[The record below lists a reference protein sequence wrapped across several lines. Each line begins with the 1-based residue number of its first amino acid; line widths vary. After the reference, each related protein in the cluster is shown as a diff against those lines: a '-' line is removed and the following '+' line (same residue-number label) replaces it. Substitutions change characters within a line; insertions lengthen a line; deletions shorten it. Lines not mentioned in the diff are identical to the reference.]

1 MDKVIT
7 ISREFGSG
15 GRELGVKLADKL
27 GIPFY
32 DKELISM
39 AADDINIA
47 EEAFR
52 HYDEHIV
59 VYDPL
64 DRQYYHAFSDVYQIP
79 MSDQIFVAQSNVIR
93 RLASH
98 GPCIIV
104 GRCADMI
111 LTDSLNLFIYAKM
124 KDRIKRMLE
133 LESEAESDGKEM
145 ERRIREVD
153 RKRKEYYQYY
163 TGNTW
168 GRAQNYHTAF
178 TVPVQIGLALVTAV
192 AVKRK
197 GWLNGFFK
205 SVYFIPAICSMTIV
219 SILWSFLVNPDIG
232 MFCYWA
238 KLLGFNPINVLNSP
252 TWAMPTVILVSVWKN
267 FGFNMVILLA
277 GLNGIDESYYEA
289 ANIDGATG
297 FQKFRGITIPMLM
310 PTLSFTVV
318 NCIIGSFQVFDQV
331 YIMTKGGP
339 LFKTQTLVQLIYSMA
354 FDSFNMG
361 YASTIAVALFIITF
375 IISVFTFKHMTKG
388 EEDLG

>member
-1 MDKVIT
+1 MMKTSLERKRERAGLYFVLPSMT
-7 ISREFGSG
+7 IFTVFVFIPLIIAFIFSFFKFDMMFQNFQFQK
-15 GRELGVKLADKL
+15 LGNYAKLASDKKFWNAL
-27 GIPFY
+27 F
-32 DKELISM
+32 
-39 AADDINIA
+39 NT
-47 EEAFR
+47 
-52 HYDEHIV
+52 
-59 VYDPL
+59 VY
-64 DRQYYHAFSDVYQIP
+64 Y
-79 MSDQIFVAQSNVIR
+79 
-93 RLASH
+93 
-98 GPCIIV
+98 
-104 GRCADMI
+104 
-111 LTDSLNLFIYAKM
+111 
-124 KDRIKRMLE
+124 
-133 LESEAESDGKEM
+133 
-145 ERRIREVD
+145 
-153 RKRKEYYQYY
+153 
-163 TGNTW
+163 
-168 GRAQNYHTAF
+168 TAF

-238 KLLGFNPINVLNSP
+238 KLLGFNPINVLSSP

-388 EEDLG
+388 EVDLG

>member
-1 MDKVIT
+1 MKTSLERKRERAGLYFVLPSMT
-7 ISREFGSG
+7 IFTVFVFIPLIIAFIFSFFKFDMMFQNFQFQK
-15 GRELGVKLADKL
+15 LGNYAKLASDKKFWNAL
-27 GIPFY
+27 F
-32 DKELISM
+32 
-39 AADDINIA
+39 NT
-47 EEAFR
+47 
-52 HYDEHIV
+52 
-59 VYDPL
+59 VY
-64 DRQYYHAFSDVYQIP
+64 Y
-79 MSDQIFVAQSNVIR
+79 
-93 RLASH
+93 
-98 GPCIIV
+98 
-104 GRCADMI
+104 
-111 LTDSLNLFIYAKM
+111 
-124 KDRIKRMLE
+124 
-133 LESEAESDGKEM
+133 
-145 ERRIREVD
+145 
-153 RKRKEYYQYY
+153 
-163 TGNTW
+163 
-168 GRAQNYHTAF
+168 TAF

-197 GWLNGFFK
+197 GWLSGFFK

-232 MFCYWA
+232 MFCYWV
-238 KLLGFNPINVLNSP
+238 KLLGFNPINVLSSP

>member
-1 MDKVIT
+1 MMKTSLERKRERAGLYFVLPSMT
-7 ISREFGSG
+7 IFTVFVFIPLIIAFIFSFFKFDMMFQNFQFQK
-15 GRELGVKLADKL
+15 LGNYAKLAGDKKFWNAL
-27 GIPFY
+27 F
-32 DKELISM
+32 
-39 AADDINIA
+39 NT
-47 EEAFR
+47 
-52 HYDEHIV
+52 
-59 VYDPL
+59 VY
-64 DRQYYHAFSDVYQIP
+64 Y
-79 MSDQIFVAQSNVIR
+79 
-93 RLASH
+93 
-98 GPCIIV
+98 
-104 GRCADMI
+104 
-111 LTDSLNLFIYAKM
+111 
-124 KDRIKRMLE
+124 
-133 LESEAESDGKEM
+133 
-145 ERRIREVD
+145 
-153 RKRKEYYQYY
+153 
-163 TGNTW
+163 
-168 GRAQNYHTAF
+168 TAF

-238 KLLGFNPINVLNSP
+238 KLLGFNPINVLSSP

>member
-1 MDKVIT
+1 MKTSLERKRERAGLYFVLPSMT
-7 ISREFGSG
+7 IFTVFVFIPLIIAFIFSFFKFDMMFQNFQFQK
-15 GRELGVKLADKL
+15 LGNYAKLASDKKFWNAL
-27 GIPFY
+27 F
-32 DKELISM
+32 
-39 AADDINIA
+39 NT
-47 EEAFR
+47 
-52 HYDEHIV
+52 
-59 VYDPL
+59 VY
-64 DRQYYHAFSDVYQIP
+64 Y
-79 MSDQIFVAQSNVIR
+79 
-93 RLASH
+93 
-98 GPCIIV
+98 
-104 GRCADMI
+104 
-111 LTDSLNLFIYAKM
+111 
-124 KDRIKRMLE
+124 
-133 LESEAESDGKEM
+133 
-145 ERRIREVD
+145 
-153 RKRKEYYQYY
+153 
-163 TGNTW
+163 
-168 GRAQNYHTAF
+168 TAF
-178 TVPVQIGLALVTAV
+178 TVPVQIGLALVTAG

-197 GWLNGFFK
+197 GWLSGFFK

-238 KLLGFNPINVLNSP
+238 KLLGFNPINVLSSP

>member
-1 MDKVIT
+1 MKTSLERKRERAGLYFVLPSMT
-7 ISREFGSG
+7 IFTVFVFIPLIIAFIFSFFKFDMMFQNFQFQK
-15 GRELGVKLADKL
+15 LGNYAKLASDKKFWNAL
-27 GIPFY
+27 F
-32 DKELISM
+32 
-39 AADDINIA
+39 NT
-47 EEAFR
+47 
-52 HYDEHIV
+52 
-59 VYDPL
+59 VY
-64 DRQYYHAFSDVYQIP
+64 Y
-79 MSDQIFVAQSNVIR
+79 
-93 RLASH
+93 
-98 GPCIIV
+98 
-104 GRCADMI
+104 
-111 LTDSLNLFIYAKM
+111 
-124 KDRIKRMLE
+124 
-133 LESEAESDGKEM
+133 
-145 ERRIREVD
+145 
-153 RKRKEYYQYY
+153 
-163 TGNTW
+163 
-168 GRAQNYHTAF
+168 TAF
-178 TVPVQIGLALVTAV
+178 TVPVQIGLALVTSV

-197 GWLNGFFK
+197 GWLSGFFK

-238 KLLGFNPINVLNSP
+238 KLLGFNPINVLSSP

>member
-1 MDKVIT
+1 MMKTSLERKRERAGLYFVLPSMT
-7 ISREFGSG
+7 IFTVFVFIPLIIAFIFSFFKFDMMFQNFQFQK
-15 GRELGVKLADKL
+15 LGNYAKLASDKKFWNAL
-27 GIPFY
+27 F
-32 DKELISM
+32 
-39 AADDINIA
+39 NT
-47 EEAFR
+47 
-52 HYDEHIV
+52 
-59 VYDPL
+59 VY
-64 DRQYYHAFSDVYQIP
+64 Y
-79 MSDQIFVAQSNVIR
+79 
-93 RLASH
+93 
-98 GPCIIV
+98 
-104 GRCADMI
+104 
-111 LTDSLNLFIYAKM
+111 
-124 KDRIKRMLE
+124 
-133 LESEAESDGKEM
+133 
-145 ERRIREVD
+145 
-153 RKRKEYYQYY
+153 
-163 TGNTW
+163 
-168 GRAQNYHTAF
+168 TAF

-197 GWLNGFFK
+197 GWLSGFFK

>member
-1 MDKVIT
+1 MMKT
-7 ISREFGSG
+7 
-15 GRELGVKLADKL
+15 
-27 GIPFY
+27 
-32 DKELISM
+32 
-39 AADDINIA
+39 
-47 EEAFR
+47 
-52 HYDEHIV
+52 
-59 VYDPL
+59 
-64 DRQYYHAFSDVYQIP
+64 
-79 MSDQIFVAQSNVIR
+79 
-93 RLASH
+93 
-98 GPCIIV
+98 
-104 GRCADMI
+104 
-111 LTDSLNLFIYAKM
+111 SL
-124 KDRIKRMLE
+124 E
-133 LESEAESDGKEM
+133 
-145 ERRIREVD
+145 
-153 RKRKEYYQYY
+153 RKRE
-163 TGNTW
+163 
-168 GRAQNYHTAF
+168 RAGLYFVLPSMTIF
-178 TVPVQIGLALVTAV
+178 TVFVFIPLIIA
-192 AVKRK
+192 
-197 GWLNGFFK
+197 FIFK

-238 KLLGFNPINVLNSP
+238 KLLGFNPINVLSSP